1 MLCFNHYF
9 TYGRFIYFHFVPIE
23 LILRD
28 LRSTTRVLAKPKNL
42 GVKFMAP
49 ADTSEAYILELSLYG
64 GSTNGPRSPEVM
76 APESMPNRL
85 ATGSPGSLAMMSGT
99 HCVDNWYTSAEL
111 IRYLA
116 NNA

>member
-1 MLCFNHYF
+1 MGDSYF
-9 TYGRFIYFHFVPIE
+9 FHFVPIE
-23 LILRD
+23 QVQRD
-28 LRSTTRVLAKPKNL
+28 LRGTTRVMAKPKKH

-49 ADTSEAYILELSLYG
+49 DDTSEAFILELSQYG
-64 GSTNGPRSPEVM
+64 GSRNGPRSPEVM
-76 APESMPNRL
+76 APGNMPNRL

-99 HCVDNWYTSAEL
+99 LCVDNWYTSAEL